1 MATAQTYLQ
10 LSPEFG
16 GTKFGPF
23 KGVEI
28 RLGSD
33 PSRNDI
39 VLPEALGV
47 SPAHVRIVMQQ
58 DGSYIVAPTE
68 RTATVFLWRADGRPA
83 KAITTPTA
91 VHAGDGFSVVTA
103 EGPRFY
109 ILLEQPKKGPG
120 AEDDAIKPPDQK
132 KSDMAGGVFAEIKR
146 VGLAKFM
153 TTGVGNFFQT
163 AWMMV
168 KTGTIFSPR
177 YIVMGLMMIVPLVMA
192 GGAGCAALSFKL
204 SSDKKSDEIDE
215 LKSDLEACGAGEQG
229 QDPTVASLTQAI
241 LNDREWQQSLE
252 VDPDFNGRYLK
263 RLKAIFDRSDRY
275 QWVYK
280 RKASDFTK
288 LQGRLD
294 KEMGPSLTRVFAY
307 IAAEPGYVADR
318 QWGLIR
324 SNSEG
329 SRACGR
335 GPALITYRQAVNLK
349 INAQPDALVD
359 AGIAA
364 SEDLDLKAAQI
375 RATLGSDERE
385 FENEEIQAEGA
396 GLQGGFQCLYLEGE
410 DERDDPKAIAQA
422 LGKELGPNNSKR
434 IPEEGRDS
442 WIPAR
447 LVKYYA
453 ADFIIGYD
461 DLDLT
466 GIPSVALD
474 ETGPTQKEFALENAA
489 DVTARAV
496 AIPCL
501 AILDEVPAD
510 HLGPPPTLV
519 QCGVLSLLVNR
530 SAK

>member
-47 SPAHVRIVMQQ
+47 SPAHVRIVMQK
-58 DGSYIVAPTE
+58 DGTYIVAPTE
-68 RTATVFLWRADGRPA
+68 RTATVYLWRADGRPA
-83 KAITTPTA
+83 KLITTPTA

-109 ILLEQPKKGPG
+109 ILLEQPKKGAG
-120 AEDDAIKPPDQK
+120 GQDDAVAPPDDK
-132 KSDMAGGVFAEIKR
+132 KSDLGGGVIAEMKR
-146 VGLAKFM
+146 LGLAKFM
-153 TTGVGNFFQT
+153 TTGIGNFFQT
-163 AWMMV
+163 AFMMV

-177 YIVMGLMMIVPLVMA
+177 YIVMGMMMIVPLIMA
-192 GGAGCAALSFKL
+192 GGAGCAALSFKFK
-204 SSDKKSDEIDE
+204 SDKQGGEIDE
-215 LKSDLEACGAGEQG
+215 LKSDLEACGAGDQG
-229 QDPTVASLTQAI
+229 GDPTVGSLTQAI
-241 LNDREWQQSLE
+241 LGDREWQQSLE
-252 VDPDFNGRYLK
+252 TDPDFNGRYLK
-263 RLKAIFDRSDRY
+263 RLKTIFERSDRY

-288 LQGRLD
+288 LQGRMD
-294 KEMGPSLTRVFAY
+294 KEMGPALTRVFAY
-307 IAAEPGYVADR
+307 IAAHPGYVSDR

-329 SRACGR
+329 TRTCGR
-335 GPALITYRQAVNLK
+335 GPALITYRQSVNLD
-349 INAQPDALVD
+349 IAAEPDALVD

-364 SEDLDLKAAQI
+364 SDDLDLKAAQI
-375 RATLGSDERE
+375 RATMGSDDRE

-396 GLQGGFQCLYLEGE
+396 GLQGGFQCLYLEGD
-410 DERDDPKAIAQA
+410 DEREDPKALAKA
-422 LGKELGPNNSKR
+422 LGRALGPDVSKR

-442 WIPAR
+442 WITAR
-447 LVKYYA
+447 LVKFYA
-453 ADFIIGYD
+453 ADFILGYE

-474 ETGPTQKEFALENAA
+474 EMGPSQKEFALQNAA
-489 DVTARAV
+489 DVTARSV

-510 HLGPPPTLV
+510 HLGQAPTLV
-519 QCGVLSLLVNR
+519 QCGVLNLLVLR
-530 SAK
+530 SGK